1 MGQELYLPSS
11 GLLPSKRF
19 TFPQMEWVPFQIG
32 SKSILKRLLIRPFL
46 QKTLAASFVINFF
59 ALIGEEKIE
68 KQFPRGHESALAH
81 VLHDLH
87 RGKRRKA
94 SRQWSAIRDKMQRQS
109 FSTCVRSARFSAALR
124 LS

>member
-1 MGQELYLPSS
+1 
-11 GLLPSKRF
+11 
-19 TFPQMEWVPFQIG
+19 MEWVPFQIG
-32 SKSILKRLLIRPFL
+32 SKSILKWLLIRPFL
-46 QKTLAASFVINFF
+46 QKTLASFVINFL

-94 SRQWSAIRDKMQRQS
+94 SRKWSAIRDKMQRQS